1 VLTLLVLHHAGVNSA
16 AAAHTLSLMLG
27 AALLLTAVSLLFRPW
42 ITAYAAR
49 RWAGPSPRQE
59 AVLTLAT
66 GAVLGVLVSLTSVG
80 AGALGV
86 TVLLLLYPRLP
97 TARIVAS
104 DIAHAVP
111 LTLVAGAGHW
121 LLGTIDV
128 GLLGSLL
135 AGSVP
140 GVVIGSTAA
149 GVIPELALRPI
160 LALTL
165 LVAGG
170 TLVW

>member
-1 VLTLLVLHHAGVNSA
+1 
-16 AAAHTLSLMLG
+16 
-27 AALLLTAVSLLFRPW
+27 
-42 ITAYAAR
+42 
-49 RWAGPSPRQE
+49 
-59 AVLTLAT
+59 
-66 GAVLGVLVSLTSVG
+66 VLVSLTSVG

-135 AGSVP
+135 AGSLP

-149 GVIPELALRPI
+149 GLIPELALRPI
-160 LALTL
+160 LAVTL

-170 TLVW
+170 SLVW